1 MINPVFSHTLPP
13 GEPMKIGIISKKPH
27 AKNHAQALQ
36 REGHEVVL
44 LDGNP
49 TKIPPSIELVVC
61 RTASCSHEASN
72 VALEWKRRGG
82 GYLVMENG
90 LSGALRKI
98 RQIIEPKAPVAAA
111 SQATK
116 SKETPVPSN
125 IKKMTEK
132 LVAKATIYLAEGR
145 TLTAIAKELGVAR
158 STLTGALVKAGGW
171 PAPTLSPTA
180 PEKEQDE
187 IEESSPLTDTEL
199 QELIETWAVLVI
211 ETRPH
216 DSVAQRLEV
225 MQGLMDVEVDP
236 TRLQRA
242 LSDADPASNPVS
254 PDNDLSGVLAEKND
268 PPAVAEPPPVT
279 EKPEEV
285 EVAEVPAEMDL
296 TGESMVTLPPTPSD
310 AKWLKVVSL
319 DRVRKHV
326 ALAEDLFEGLSG
338 KDIERVARAFLAHD
352 AKPKKS
358 GAWIPR
364 DLRRKDSTFAG
375 VKGKPLAFVC
385 LVFFCLDEDA
395 EPSPRAFTHAYKEL
409 TGKGTDY
416 RFIHA
421 GAWALGRTLGQA
433 GWSASRGVKERAVE
447 EPPTVTSGYQALDDF
462 LEEERNLEEDSSA
475 STPTSASFSP
485 VVVDKDGRVSAQ
497 ELESVYFEVDRL
509 KAEVEALKESLAL
522 LSYKVEVMEAAPKQT
537 GLPFGKGVTL
547 DLTMDDLIEAG
558 FQVRITKPSNG

>member
-1 MINPVFSHTLPP
+1 
-13 GEPMKIGIISKKPH
+13 MKIGIISKKPH

-49 TKIPPSIELVVC
+49 TKIPSSIELVVC

-98 RQIIEPKAPVAAA
+98 RQIIEPKAPVVPV

-125 IKKMTEK
+125 IKKMTESI
-132 LVAKATIYLAEGR
+132 VAKATIYLAEGR

-171 PAPTLSPTA
+171 PASNPTTKQTLSPKA
-180 PEKEQDE
+180 PVEERDE
-187 IEESSPLTDTEL
+187 IEEASPLTDAEL
-199 QELIETWAVLVI
+199 QELIDTWAALVI

-216 DSVAQRLEV
+216 DTTAQRLEV

-236 TRLQRA
+236 TRLQCA
-242 LSDADPASNPVS
+242 LSGADPT
-254 PDNDLSGVLAEKND
+254 DNVVWPADDLSDLMAEKND
-268 PPAVAEPPPVT
+268 PPAVAEAPPVQ
-279 EKPEEV
+279 EEPEED
-285 EVAEVPAEMDL
+285 EAAESPEEDAI
-296 TGESMVTLPPTPSD
+296 GEPMVNLPPVPPD

-326 ALAEDLFEGLSG
+326 ALAESLFEELSG
-338 KDIERVARAFLAHD
+338 KDIGRVERAFLAHD
-352 AKPKKS
+352 AKPKKT

-364 DLRRKDSTFAG
+364 DLRRKGGTFSK

-395 EPSPRAFTHAYKEL
+395 EPSPRAFTHSYKEL

-433 GWSASRGVKERAVE
+433 GWSASRGVKEAPPEKATQTVGEHLQANENTVE
-447 EPPTVTSGYQALDDF
+447 GMATM
-462 LEEERNLEEDSSA
+462 
-475 STPTSASFSP
+475 
-485 VVVDKDGRVSAQ
+485 Q
-497 ELESVYFEVDRL
+497 ELESVQSEVDTLR
-509 KAEVEALKESLAL
+509 AEVEMLRESLAV
-522 LSYKVEVMEAAPKQT
+522 LSHKVELVGTGSQQT
-537 GLPFGKGVTL
+537 GFSFGKGVTL
-547 DLTMDDLIEAG
+547 DLTLDDLIEAG